1 MNSAN
6 IIESA
11 EMKFVADEFSNDLI
25 WYTREKN
32 KANNKRRSTSRKN
45 SGSNVPSVTVNK
57 KYSGSNSRLLA
68 YSRME
73 EDEEELGTPINI
85 YREHRGHLEQDK
97 KARIELDTQILK
109 DDLYVPV
116 HAEESQQST
125 ASVRTD
131 YKLNKSS
138 SQHSSSHV
146 LPTSTTSRGINVG
159 NLASFLPP
167 VASKFLPLSLGY
179 NNVGIMESGNRG
191 FNDMW
196 GYYHQNEMFANGMDN
211 VKGVCCS

>member
-1 MNSAN
+1 MSSAN

-11 EMKFVADEFSNDLI
+11 EMNFTTDEFSGDLI
-25 WYTREKN
+25 GFIREKT

-45 SGSNVPSVTVNK
+45 SGSTVSSGTANR

-116 HAEESQQST
+116 QVDEFQQPPSATVRSNPKSNQQQSSST
-125 ASVRTD
+125 QFP
-131 YKLNKSS
+131 S
-138 SQHSSSHV
+138 SQ
-146 LPTSTTSRGINVG
+146 TTTSRGINMG
-159 NLASFLPP
+159 NLASFFPP
-167 VASKFLPLSLGY
+167 ITSKFLPLSTGY
-179 NNVGIMESGNRG
+179 NSVGIIESGNKG

-196 GYYHQNEMFANGMDN
+196 GYYHQNDVFANGMDN